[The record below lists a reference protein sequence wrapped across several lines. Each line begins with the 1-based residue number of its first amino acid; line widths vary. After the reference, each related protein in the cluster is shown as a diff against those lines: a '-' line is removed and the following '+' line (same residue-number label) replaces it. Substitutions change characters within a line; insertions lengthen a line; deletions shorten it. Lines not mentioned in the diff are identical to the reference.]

1 MNWLKSQCYSD
12 YRCQELVKKV
22 DCNTK
27 INKIEKKIVDL
38 DHDRYITNQE
48 FNNLTA
54 EHFAARLKETNLASK
69 NDIDDFLKKKADFDN
84 KLNNSTKNYF
94 K

>member
-27 INKIEKKIVDL
+27 INKIEKKIVDP

-48 FNNLTA
+48 FNKLTA
-54 EHFAARLKETNLASK
+54 EHFAARLKQTNLASK

-84 KLNNSTKNYF
+84 KLKNSTKNYF

>member
-48 FNNLTA
+48 FNKLTA

>member
-48 FNNLTA
+48 FNKLTA
-54 EHFAARLKETNLASK
+54 EHFAARLKQTNLASK

>member
-27 INKIEKKIVDL
+27 INKIEEKIVDL

-48 FNNLTA
+48 FNKLTA
-54 EHFAARLKETNLASK
+54 EHFAARLKQTNLASK

>member
-12 YRCQELVKKV
+12 YQCQELVKKV

-27 INKIEKKIVDL
+27 INKIEKKIVDP

-48 FNNLTA
+48 FNKLTA
-54 EHFAARLKETNLASK
+54 EHFAARLKQTNLASK
-69 NDIDDFLKKKADFDN
+69 NDIDDFLKKRQILTIN
-84 KLNNSTKNYF
+84 
-94 K
+94 

>member
-48 FNNLTA
+48 FNKLTA
-54 EHFAARLKETNLASK
+54 EHFAARLKQTNFASK

-84 KLNNSTKNYF
+84 KLNNSTKN
-94 K
+94 

>member
-12 YRCQELVKKV
+12 YRCQKLVKKV

-27 INKIEKKIVDL
+27 INKIEEKIVDL

-48 FNNLTA
+48 FNKLTA
-54 EHFAARLKETNLASK
+54 EHFAARLKQTNLASK